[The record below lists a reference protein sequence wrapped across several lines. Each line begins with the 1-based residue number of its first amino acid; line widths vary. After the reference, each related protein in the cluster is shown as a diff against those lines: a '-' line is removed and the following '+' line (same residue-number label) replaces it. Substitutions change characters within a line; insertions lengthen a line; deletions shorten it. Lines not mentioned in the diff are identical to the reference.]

1 MEKVQFQLESTLP
14 ELKDFHDKGLFTKNE
29 IDQITRRRT
38 VFETS
43 LIRRHTRKDDFFKYA
58 EYEINLERLRKVR
71 WKKLGY
77 HINPPPP
84 SASSY
89 SLPRRAI
96 YILKRATVK
105 FPGDLAVWLAYVEYA
120 SREGMRK
127 IVSKGLTLA
136 LQHHPLSPT
145 LYLLLSYHHLHPNSP
160 FPREVIPSASTLDL
174 PSTSSSKDTGFSLE
188 GTAAARTQLLLG
200 LRLIPDSEILW
211 MEYIKLEL
219 GWVEALRRRWN
230 VLGINDAI
238 DSPDSN
244 EVNAERMTGGE
255 GSFGPDGEDARKS
268 ILAGQLVLHAIR
280 SALGAIEGQK
290 GMTFRL
296 DLVRMLRTYPSA
308 LRGKALDAVHEDL
321 GRIAEGSDM
330 KLAAQARLAGLTR
343 GLYERKYVPG
353 ETDNAL
359 EGVELVEELGRI
371 AKEIRRNAKEGSEF
385 LEVAGEWLGEQIEAQ
400 KDNEDLVSE

>member
-1 MEKVQFQLESTLP
+1 M
-14 ELKDFHDKGLFTKNE
+14 
-29 IDQITRRRT
+29 
-38 VFETS
+38 
-43 LIRRHTRKDDFFKYA
+43 
-58 EYEINLERLRKVR
+58 
-71 WKKLGY
+71 
-77 HINPPPP
+77 
-84 SASSY
+84 
-89 SLPRRAI
+89 
-96 YILKRATVK
+96 
-105 FPGDLAVWLAYVEYA
+105 
-120 SREGMRK
+120 
-127 IVSKGLTLA
+127 
-136 LQHHPLSPT
+136 
-145 LYLLLSYHHLHPNSP
+145 
-160 FPREVIPSASTLDL
+160 IPSASTLDL

-308 LRGKALDAVHEDL
+308 LRGKALDAVHDDL

-371 AKEIRRNAKEGSEF
+371 AKEIRKNAKEGSEF